1 MGAGTDS
8 GKAKGCTANSGWQPV
23 VRARL
28 EMPALGS
35 LGEETVGPAPFS
47 LLPDVLCEPTTS
59 GGCVACFDEDLV
71 RSQRLSHSLA
81 EAVPQRMR
89 WHVAGSN
96 VLQHDWF
103 QARGQVREQCAR
115 QRQHL

>member
-1 MGAGTDS
+1 MTPNSVAAG
-8 GKAKGCTANSGWQPV
+8 GVC
-23 VRARL
+23 ARL

-71 RSQRLSHSLA
+71 RGQRLSHSLA

-96 VLQHDWF
+96 LLQHDWF